1 MKAARISLLAL
12 AVTGCAATPKGDER
26 PIRDSMVA
34 LALGGHSRI
43 FGLDIS
49 PVRIVEDSRC
59 PTGVQCIQAGTVRLL
74 VRIED
79 RSGTREATLTLGK
92 PVALAQ
98 GGWIDLAAVCPYP
111 RHPNR
116 IAPETYLFMLA
127 FNDRRPSELK
137 LPIVCEERAGA
148 GQ

>member
-1 MKAARISLLAL
+1 MKPLLISLLVL
-12 AVTGCAATPKGDER
+12 AFAGCAATPRGPER
-26 PIRDSMVA
+26 PLRDSMVA

-79 RSGTREATLTLGK
+79 RSGTREVTLTLGK
-92 PVALAQ
+92 PVALAN

-116 IAPETYLFMLA
+116 ITRESYLFMLA
-127 FNDRRPSELK
+127 FNDQRPSELK
-137 LPIVCEERAGA
+137 LPIVCEERAGV